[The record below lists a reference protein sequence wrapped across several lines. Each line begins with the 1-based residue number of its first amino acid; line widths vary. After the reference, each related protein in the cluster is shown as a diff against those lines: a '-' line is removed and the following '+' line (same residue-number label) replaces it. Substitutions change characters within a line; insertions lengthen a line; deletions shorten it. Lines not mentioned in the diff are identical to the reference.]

1 MRVRNDEGDLTNEAL
16 ALLLKIVL
24 LGLVVCVAIGG
35 GFAIFRSVTDADAGP
50 RDLSAVDVGFLQDM
64 IDHHTQAIAM
74 SERYLSSN
82 RRGGAASYAAE
93 VIPFQRLEIT
103 MMDKWLTRG
112 GFARGANDRQ
122 AMGWM
127 GMSTSVATMP
137 GMQTQDTV
145 DAFTAAVGPVADGLF
160 FDVMSDHH
168 RGGVHMAEYA
178 AAHGKNSWVKKFAA
192 NMARNQQQEI
202 VEYSQAIKR
211 LASNVPVPPMTIR
224 PDLMSE

>member
-1 MRVRNDEGDLTNEAL
+1 M
-16 ALLLKIVL
+16 
-24 LGLVVCVAIGG
+24 
-35 GFAIFRSVTDADAGP
+35 TDADAGP

-145 DAFTAAVGPVADGLF
+145 DAFTAAVGPVADRLF

-168 RGGVHMAEYA
+168 RGGVHMAERA

-211 LASNVPVPPMTIR
+211 LR
-224 PDLMSE
+224 L